1 MPDEATFFPLPAG
14 RIFGGLSC
22 AAPALAAAAP
32 SPPPAGATVAPAIGR
47 NCPAVSAGRGAAAE
61 RRGLPVPGR
70 RHSVLTPG
78 ATVFPVRHAAVTEGA
93 MKPFKFA
100 AIDWNAV
107 IQSLVLVRLGQEL
120 GTDTRLARAVHELLE
135 AVLQTCR

>member
-1 MPDEATFFPLPAG
+1 
-14 RIFGGLSC
+14 
-22 AAPALAAAAP
+22 
-32 SPPPAGATVAPAIGR
+32 
-47 NCPAVSAGRGAAAE
+47 
-61 RRGLPVPGR
+61 
-70 RHSVLTPG
+70 
-78 ATVFPVRHAAVTEGA
+78 

>member
-1 MPDEATFFPLPAG
+1 
-14 RIFGGLSC
+14 
-22 AAPALAAAAP
+22 
-32 SPPPAGATVAPAIGR
+32 
-47 NCPAVSAGRGAAAE
+47 
-61 RRGLPVPGR
+61 
-70 RHSVLTPG
+70 
-78 ATVFPVRHAAVTEGA
+78 VFPVRHAAVTEGA